1 MIAQRIK
8 NRHAG
13 LFLLWGFALWLIAT
27 MIFHYGGNL
36 LIDIRHPYRTVLS
49 FAVAIPL
56 IYGCVAPLFS
66 FLEVPYS
73 DRIRRSV
80 QIALPGM
87 FMDILS
93 ILFHDVAF
101 PLISEQ
107 SIPLLAAWL
116 FWAYSLILL
125 VGLNPM
131 KFRFS
136 SHFIKKKKLLL
147 K

>member
-1 MIAQRIK
+1 MNAQRIK
-8 NRHAG
+8 SRHAG
-13 LFLLWGFALWLIAT
+13 LFLLWGFVLWLIAT
-27 MIFHYGGNL
+27 IIFHYGGNL
-36 LIDIRHPYRTVLS
+36 LIDIRHPFRTALS

-56 IYGCVAPLFS
+56 IYGCVTLLFS
-66 FLEVPYS
+66 FLEVPNS
-73 DRIRRSV
+73 DRTRRSV
-80 QIALPGM
+80 EIALPGM

-93 ILFHDVAF
+93 ILLHEVAF
-101 PLISEQ
+101 PVISEQ

-125 VGLNPM
+125 VGLSTM

-136 SHFIKKKKLLL
+136 SHFINKMKLLL